1 MNSNK
6 PATDDGDVLAA
17 ARTLHQQ
24 GVAENNAGRP
34 IAAMKLFRRS
44 ARSAQRVDVDHH
56 DRNRFLARLA
66 ISEAMAESEL
76 NGLQN
81 GLSAISAAR
90 EYVQRVPD
98 PAMEVLLHL
107 QLGYMHVRG
116 GHFAAGLSQLD
127 QAVRLLDHAEPV
139 HRCNILMNRGMAH
152 LYLGQLPAARAD
164 FVRVVELSHEASLV
178 TEEAK
183 ARHNLGCVE
192 FLAGNLALALT
203 VMDESRALGADISA
217 AVILIDRA
225 KVLLA
230 AGLHRDA
237 DEVLQEAGELFRQD
251 RLFKDVGEVELT
263 RAECALLADE
273 ADAARR
279 LGASARDRFRRRGN
293 DSWRRLAELVLL
305 QADLAAGR
313 PASRLIKPAQRLVAE
328 FHAVGLLPQS
338 RLAQLI
344 EIDCLIAERRLAEAA
359 QLIGRSRSGA
369 ADSVSARLYLKYLRA
384 SLARAAGDDVAARG
398 EVRRGLD
405 ELSSYQARFGS
416 IDLQS
421 GSAIHGRRLV
431 DLDLALA
438 QESGRPA
445 AVVEAVERG
454 RAVSSRLVPVK
465 QPEDLEVA
473 QLLAELRQAHDAL
486 REDVAGPRAIELSR
500 RIAELQR
507 QLRSHSWRVGGSGSA
522 RRPARI
528 GQIRAGLAEFG
539 AVLVSFLQV
548 GDELSAV
555 SDDGTRST
563 MCALAAASVVGELG
577 QRVRADL
584 DVLASMA
591 LPDPMRRA
599 VTASLNRS
607 LARLDKILVAPLQ
620 LSDRRLVIVPTGV
633 LAMLPWGMFPSLVG
647 RPVVVAPSA
656 TAWLAARTA
665 PRSGALSVSALAG
678 PDLLRAADEVR
689 TVAKLWADVPVSA
702 TVDSGR
708 DQFVTAI
715 SGARV
720 VHVAAHGQHQA
731 ENPLFS
737 SVRLADGSVFAYELD
752 QNVRTAEHVVL
763 SACEVGRATIRPGDE
778 ALGLTSVLLRL
789 GTRSVVSGVAR
800 VRDDVAAEVMI
811 AYHELLAVGVDSSQA
826 LATAC
831 ASSYDAPAPFVCFG
845 STWRR

>member
-1 MNSNK
+1 MADS
-6 PATDDGDVLAA
+6 GDSPLAR
-17 ARTLHQQ
+17 ARALHRR

-34 IAAMKLFRRS
+34 AQAISHFRR
-44 ARSAQRVDVDHH
+44 ARQVL
-56 DRNRFLARLA
+56 DRNREDGDRDQVVLAARITMSTA
-66 ISEAMAESEL
+66 VSESEL
-76 NGLQN
+76 SGLDR
-81 GLSAISAAR
+81 GLETLAR
-90 EYVQRVPD
+90 VDRYVAEQDD
-98 PAMEVLLHL
+98 PEIGVHLHL
-107 QLGYMHVRG
+107 QHGFMRVRG
-116 GHFAAGLSQLD
+116 GQFDEGLRHLD
-127 QAVRLLDHAEPV
+127 KAVALLDYADPGAA
-139 HRCNILMNRGMAH
+139 CNILLNRGALH
-152 LYLGQLPAARAD
+152 LYLGRIGPARVDWTRAMSLAHTAEL
-164 FVRVVELSHEASLV
+164 RV
-178 TEEAK
+178 EEAK
-183 ARHNLGCVE
+183 AYHNVGCVE
-192 FLAGNLALALT
+192 FFAGNLAEALRL
-203 VMDESRALGADISA
+203 MDYARGLQADISEA
-217 AVILIDRA
+217 AVLLDRA

-230 AGLHRDA
+230 GGLHREA
-237 DEVLQEAGELFRQD
+237 DDVLLQAATLFRND

-279 LGASARDRFRRRGN
+279 LAGSARDRFRRRGN

-305 QADLAAGR
+305 QADVAAGR
-313 PASRLIKPAQRLVAE
+313 PPSRLIKPARRLVAE
-328 FHAVGLLPQS
+328 FQAVGLLPQA

-344 EIDCLIAERRLAEAA
+344 EIECLIAEQRLPEAA
-359 QLIGRSRSGA
+359 QLIGRSRSGT

-384 SLARAAGDDVAARG
+384 SFARAGGDQAGARS

-431 DLDLALA
+431 ELDLALA
-438 QESGRPA
+438 QESGRPS

-465 QPEDLEVA
+465 QPEDPEVA
-473 QLLAELRQAHDAL
+473 QLLAELRQAHDSL
-486 REDVAGPRAIELSR
+486 REDVAGPRAVELSR

-507 QLRSHSWRVGGSGSA
+507 LLRSHSWRIGGSGPA

-548 GDELSAV
+548 RDELSAV
-555 SDDGTRST
+555 TDDGSRST
-563 MCALAAASVVGELG
+563 ICPLAAASTVGELG

-591 LPDPMRRA
+591 LPDPMRKA
-599 VTASLNRS
+599 VTTSLNRS
-607 LARLDKILVAPLQ
+607 LALLDKILIAPLN

-633 LAMLPWGMFPSLVG
+633 LATLPWGMFPSLIG

-665 PRSGALSVSALAG
+665 PRTGELSVSALAG

-689 TVAKLWADVPVSA
+689 TVAKLWSDVPVSA

-789 GTRSVVSGVAR
+789 GSRSVVSGVAR

-811 AYHELLAVGVDSSQA
+811 AYHELLAAGVDSSQA

-831 ASSYDAPAPFVCFG
+831 ARSYDAPAPFVCFG